1 MNPGSQ
7 KPVDREVS
15 RALTA
20 ALKMLARR
28 DYFRAELGARLL
40 KKEFHPEVVE
50 ETLDRCCDFGYL
62 DDLKLALRFAEL
74 RAPSRGWGPA
84 RMRAELGKRGVEE
97 AIAAR
102 ASDLPPEIFNKAME
116 TALRRAEVRARD
128 GWWRTGEGRSRM
140 VSSLIRRGFEP
151 EEARSSVGRMC
162 RLREAAD
169 HAINDQPG
177 DPEGIS

>member
-1 MNPGSQ
+1 MN
-7 KPVDREVS
+7 REVS
-15 RALTA
+15 QALTA
-20 ALKMLARR
+20 ALKLLSRR
-28 DYFRAELGARLL
+28 DYFRAELASRLT
-40 KKEFHPEVVE
+40 KKEFRPEIVE
-50 ETLDRCCDFGYL
+50 EAVNRCADMGYL
-62 DDLKLALRFAEL
+62 DDCRLASRFAEL

-84 RMRAELGKRGVEE
+84 RIRAELGKRGVDE
-97 AIAAR
+97 AIAAK
-102 ASDLPPEIFNKAME
+102 ASELSETIFDQAMA

-128 GWWRTGEGRSRM
+128 DWWQTREGRSRM
-140 VSSLIRRGFEP
+140 ISSLLRRGFEP